1 VGQSRIIKQSA
12 LVYLDARPILE
23 SQDFRDHTIPSQER
37 RAMGQAELAV
47 VGKQRRE
54 MTEDI
59 VKLCAKSRFAGT
71 FEGTENA
78 ENDLVFD
85 LLERVVELTKV

>member
-1 VGQSRIIKQSA
+1 
-12 LVYLDARPILE
+12 
-23 SQDFRDHTIPSQER
+23 
-37 RAMGQAELAV
+37 MGQAELAV

-59 VKLCAKSRFAGT
+59 VKFCAKSRFAGT